1 MWCIFIVKITSTII
15 FIYICISTYNVHIP
29 IHIHVRVHI
38 HIHCIYKYI
47 HIYRYICEQL
57 CIYIYYKEKE
67 REREEEKLRHA
78 AASSKQPPPST
89 SLPLV
94 SQCTLPR
101 DDTTDVP
108 PAKVLLLEGDLV
120 GVTIIDCAKDGGYP
134 STYLQNQ
141 CNKWKKDV
149 DHLSKEAVIHQP
161 PIPSLKNHP
170 IPPFI

>member
-1 MWCIFIVKITSTII
+1 MYVY
-15 FIYICISTYNVHIP
+15 IYIYIAYTNTYTYTDTYVSSF
-29 IHIHVRVHI
+29 V
-38 HIHCIYKYI
+38 
-47 HIYRYICEQL
+47 
-57 CIYIYYKEKE
+57 YIYYKEKE

-120 GVTIIDCAKDGGYP
+120 GVTIIDCAKNSDSSAPDPQPKKSSHPPVHIKHPP
-134 STYLQNQ
+134 SMVPMKCGNSQQKTM
-141 CNKWKKDV
+141 V
-149 DHLSKEAVIHQP
+149 
-161 PIPSLKNHP
+161 SLNRGV
-170 IPPFI
+170 

>member
-1 MWCIFIVKITSTII
+1 MYTYLY
-15 FIYICISTYNVHIP
+15 IYMYV
-29 IHIHVRVHI
+29 
-38 HIHCIYKYI
+38 Y
-47 HIYRYICEQL
+47 
-57 CIYIYYKEKE
+57 IYIYIAYTNTYTYTDTYESSFVYIYIIKRKRE

>member
-57 CIYIYYKEKE
+57 CIYIYKEKE

-94 SQCTLPR
+94 SRCTLPR

>member
-1 MWCIFIVKITSTII
+1 MIHVMHAHTDT
-15 FIYICISTYNVHIP
+15 H

-120 GVTIIDCAKDGGYP
+120 GVTIIDCAKNSDSSAPDPQPKKSSHPPVHIKHPP
-134 STYLQNQ
+134 SMVPMKCGNSQQKTM
-141 CNKWKKDV
+141 V
-149 DHLSKEAVIHQP
+149 
-161 PIPSLKNHP
+161 SLNRGV
-170 IPPFI
+170 

>member
-1 MWCIFIVKITSTII
+1 MYV
-15 FIYICISTYNVHIP
+15 Y
-29 IHIHVRVHI
+29 
-38 HIHCIYKYI
+38 
-47 HIYRYICEQL
+47 
-57 CIYIYYKEKE
+57 IYIYIAYTNTYTYTDTYVSSFVYIYIIKRK

-120 GVTIIDCAKDGGYP
+120 GVTIIDCAKNSDSSAPDPQPKKSSHPPVHIKHPP
-134 STYLQNQ
+134 SMVPMKCGNSQQKTM
-141 CNKWKKDV
+141 V
-149 DHLSKEAVIHQP
+149 
-161 PIPSLKNHP
+161 SLNRGV
-170 IPPFI
+170 